1 MKNYKKK
8 YNLTIIKI
16 ILKVTGSPKE
26 TQKHDNFSKK
36 QEKYEIYK
44 SF

>member
-8 YNLTIIKI
+8 YNLTILKIK
-16 ILKVTGSPKE
+16 LKVTGYSKE

-36 QEKYEIYK
+36 QEKCQVYK
-44 SF
+44 SY